1 MTTADRPRGQRG
13 EGAVT
18 FDKSVGLW
26 TGRLDLGRN
35 AAGKRVRVKVTGR
48 SRAEARKN
56 LKDAWQRRSDGVDLT
71 AQTRTF
77 AQVAELWLARGL
89 PAETS
94 DLTRANYA
102 SLIRKRLLPQLGPI
116 KVTALRADDIED
128 VLDQVA
134 EAGLSGRTL
143 RLILN
148 LAQRIL
154 DFARRRDIVTRNVAE
169 VVHAPRGPR
178 RERKGMTVEEAGKLL
193 DALADERLG
202 PMLTIQLLLGLRPGE
217 VAALRWQDLDVT
229 ADPPTLRVSHSL
241 RRTTAGMLLVEPKTP
256 SSYRI
261 LGLSPRIVEA
271 VLAQDRQ
278 QATDAANQP
287 AWSNPDD
294 LMFTAE
300 SGSPLDPSNTR
311 RALARIGRSVGLP
324 GLHPHALRHAT
335 ASLLSNAGVRLEDI
349 ADTLGH
355 KSITVTADVYRHNIS
370 PTRTAHLTLDI

>member
-1 MTTADRPRGQRG
+1 MTTAERPRGERG

-48 SRAEARKN
+48 SRAEARKKLN
-56 LKDAWQRRSDGVDLT
+56 DARQRRSDGVDLT

-77 AQVAELWLARGL
+77 AQLADLWLARGL

-94 DLTRANYA
+94 DLTRANYT
-102 SLIRKRLLPQLGPI
+102 SLIHKRLLPQLGPI
-116 KVTALRADDIED
+116 KVTALRADDIAD
-128 VLDQVA
+128 VLDQMA
-134 EAGLSGRTL
+134 AAGLSGRTL

-154 DFARRRDIVTRNVAE
+154 EFARRRDIVTRNVAE

-178 RERKGMTVEEAGKLL
+178 RERKGLTVEEAGKLL
-193 DALADERLG
+193 DAFAQERLG

-217 VAALRWQDLDVT
+217 VAALRWKDLDLT
-229 ADPPTLRVSHSL
+229 ADPPTISVSHSL

-256 SSYRI
+256 TSHRT
-261 LGLSPRIVEA
+261 LGLSQRIVDA
-271 VLAQDRQ
+271 LRAQEHQ

-287 AWSNPDD
+287 TWRNPND
-294 LMFTAE
+294 LIFTAA

-355 KSITVTADVYRHNIS
+355 KSITVTADIYRHNIS
-370 PTRTAHLTLDI
+370 PTRTAHLSLDI